1 MLFPQVLIHRQGAGC
16 TRGRRGEGGP
26 QGRAPQAPV
35 GGAAAKP
42 AAGGL
47 PCGPQPGTLQ
57 KAGALSLWGGTG
69 IFLSQRE

>member
-1 MLFPQVLIHRQGAGC
+1 MFPQVLIHRQGAG
-16 TRGRRGEGGP
+16 GGEGGP

-42 AAGGL
+42 ATGGL
-47 PCGPQPGTLQ
+47 PCGPQAGTLQ
-57 KAGALSLWGGTG
+57 KAWALSLWGGTG